1 MNIIVC
7 VDKNLGISFNHRR
20 VSSDKTIMSDILT
33 LIKGNTI
40 SISEF
45 SKVIFNS
52 YLGNYHISEE
62 IPNSFSDWF
71 FLENDTI
78 ESYQNDINTLV
89 IYNFNRIYPSDIKL
103 KIDLSKF
110 DLVSSTDFPGNSH
123 ETITRIIY
131 KRR

>member
-33 LIKGNTI
+33 LTKGNTI